1 MGQYHG
7 VGESHYRTTT
17 LHNDVLPRL
26 RDNSLRRE
34 LDRGLLHGV
43 GRGIELEAN
52 DHARGLEEE
61 IPRAN
66 SPLFHQFFSFSF
78 SLLFRHLYSCILI
91 YFSTDVYANSSTF
104 FFSSFL
110 ILIPTTDESRSRVR
124 IASIFLKY
132 YSLALSIFRI
142 FLLPVGIVYRK
153 NRIFLFQDTNCTFIH
168 RCVRT

>member
-1 MGQYHG
+1 MGQYHS

-104 FFSSFL
+104 FFLLSLFSFQRWMRVGHVFV
-110 ILIPTTDESRSRVR
+110 SR
-124 IASIFLKY
+124 A
-132 YSLALSIFRI
+132 YSLSITRWLYPF
-142 FLLPVGIVYRK
+142 FG
-153 NRIFLFQDTNCTFIH
+153 FFFFQ
-168 RCVRT
+168 

>member
-66 SPLFHQFFSFSF
+66 FHSSINFFPSPFL
-78 SLLFRHLYSCILI
+78 
-91 YFSTDVYANSSTF
+91 
-104 FFSSFL
+104 FSSVIF
-110 ILIPTTDESRSRVR
+110 TRV
-124 IASIFLKY
+124 Y
-132 YSLALSIFRI
+132 
-142 FLLPVGIVYRK
+142 
-153 NRIFLFQDTNCTFIH
+153 
-168 RCVRT
+168 